1 MTAKIKLNAAS
12 GGGSFSL
19 QAPSSSA
26 NNRVFT
32 LPDSA
37 DATLLTSTSATGKIL
52 QVVQTVKKSRFTMTG
67 STFTDITGMS
77 VTITPTAA
85 SSKILIT
92 STGIFSGSQ
101 DSMYSHCRLGRS
113 INSGSFDFTII
124 LGDQSSSETQSSI
137 DMSIGDISN
146 NYSNAIT
153 RSFSFGFL
161 DSPSYSLGNAIV
173 YKLDVKTTNGGTF
186 VLGGSSYA
194 GDSNSRSAPSFLTVK
209 EVAA

>member
-52 QVVQTVKKSRFTMTG
+52 QVVQAVKTDTQSTTSATFADVSGLSVSITPASSSNKILVRCNVYGSAQQNSFAGYKVLRDSTALGLGTAATG
-67 STFTDITGMS
+67 NQTNVSFSTFITNN
-77 VTITPTAA
+77 
-85 SSKILIT
+85 SSSAYGL
-92 STGIFSGSQ
+92 
-101 DSMYSHCRLGRS
+101 R
-113 INSGSFDFTII
+113 NGSF
-124 LGDQSSSETQSSI
+124 E
-137 DMSIGDISN
+137 
-146 NYSNAIT
+146 
-153 RSFSFGFL
+153 FL
-161 DSPSYSLGNAIV
+161 DSPSSSSSLTYKIQFASIFNSHTV
-173 YKLDVKTTNGGTF
+173 YINRGYTTDNSAMNMF
-186 VLGGSSYA
+186 ASS
-194 GDSNSRSAPSFLTVK
+194 SITVM